1 MKVSNEKWHEIVE
14 ETRAGIE
21 RWNTHARE
29 KQKSDQFH
37 VNVIQG
43 ASGKYEF
50 IITKH
55 HTEWNNDFHCVA
67 REIATGE
74 VRRAKY
80 HSKNGNVEIKTPDPK
95 AWARLADKPG
105 AEIAKKLK
113 LLDFIMILGS
123 SVVPAP
129 KQAAPL

>member
-1 MKVSNEKWHEIVE
+1 MKISDEKWHEIVK

-21 RWNTHARE
+21 RWNIRARE

-37 VNVIQG
+37 VKVTQ
-43 ASGKYEF
+43 AAAGKYEF

-55 HTEWNNDFHCVA
+55 HTEWNNEFHCVV

-80 HSKNGNVEIKTPDPK
+80 RPKKGGIDIKTPDPK
-95 AWARLADKPG
+95 AWAQLADKPG

-129 KQAAPL
+129 IETP